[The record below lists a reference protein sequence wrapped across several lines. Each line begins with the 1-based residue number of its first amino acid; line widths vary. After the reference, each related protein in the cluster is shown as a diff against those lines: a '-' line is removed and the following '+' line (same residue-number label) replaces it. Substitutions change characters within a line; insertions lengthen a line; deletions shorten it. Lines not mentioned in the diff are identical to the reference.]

1 MKRVALLGMPN
12 TGKSTLFNRLT
23 GSHARVGNW
32 PGVTVDL
39 ATARVLV
46 GAHMVELVDLPGL
59 YDLHGFSDDEMVVRH
74 FLEAAR
80 VDAVAVVLNSSQVD
94 RQLAL
99 ALQVKALELPTL
111 VLLNMADEA
120 KRFGIE
126 IDTARLSKG
135 LGLPVAPL
143 SARYGTGVPEALAAL
158 ARVLD
163 EAPAPREAAVRA
175 ALAEDHRREEQ
186 VEALVKSSVVVPE
199 RLSEHASD
207 RIDRVVLHPWLGL
220 PLFFLAMLA
229 VFQAVFW
236 VGSPLQ
242 DAVEW
247 LADLV
252 RKGALEPLLAPLPEV
267 ARGFLLD
274 GVWAGVGTVAAF
286 VPLIVV
292 FFFFLAMVEDSGYL
306 SRAAFLTDA
315 FMARLGLDGRAFVM
329 LLMGFGCNV
338 PALMG
343 TRVMRDRPMR
353 LLSMLTIPMSLCS
366 ARLQV
371 FVFLAA
377 AVVAPSRAPWVLFG
391 LYVASFAAV
400 VVTALLFRGRFASRE
415 PFVIELPPYRL
426 PTLRQVWLR
435 GWSEVKHFLR
445 RATRFIFIGVVAVWV
460 LTHFPAGVAPAGPQ
474 SWAGWIGSAL
484 QPVLGPL
491 GIDEKLAVAL
501 IFGFVAKEVVI
512 GAFAVIY
519 GMEGDG
525 LAAALAQSMDWVAA
539 TSFMLFTLI
548 YTPCLSTV
556 ATLRAE
562 SRSIGFTTLAVAW
575 PLALAWLASF
585 AFYQG
590 MRAMG
595 F

>member
-46 GAHMVELVDLPGL
+46 GGHMVELVDLPGL
-59 YDLHGFSDDEMVVRH
+59 YDLHGFSDDELVARH

-80 VDAVAVVLNSSQVD
+80 VDAIVVVLNSSQVD

-99 ALQVKALELPTL
+99 ALQVKALAISTI

-126 IDTARLSKG
+126 IDVDRLSAG
-135 LGLPVAPL
+135 LGLPVAAL
-143 SARYGTGVPEALAAL
+143 SARFGSGVPEAMAKLAHL
-158 ARVLD
+158 LD
-163 EAPAPREAAVRA
+163 VAEPPREAAVRA

-186 VEALVKSSVVVPE
+186 IESLLRASVVVPE
-199 RLSEHASD
+199 RLSEQASD

-236 VGSPLQ
+236 LGSPLQ
-242 DAVEW
+242 QGVAAVFEF
-247 LADLV
+247 V
-252 RKGALEPLLAPLPEV
+252 RVNALEPLLAFLPDL
-267 ARGFLLD
+267 ARGLILD

-292 FFFFLAMVEDSGYL
+292 FFFFLAAVEDSGYL

-315 FMARLGLDGRAFVM
+315 MMARLGLDGRAFVM

-338 PALMG
+338 PAIMG

-377 AVVAPSRAPWVLFG
+377 AIFSPARAPWVLFG
-391 LYVASFAAV
+391 LYIVSFCAV
-400 VVTALLFRGRFASRE
+400 IVTALLFRRRFASRE
-415 PFVIELPPYRL
+415 PFVIELPPYRM
-426 PTLRQVWLR
+426 PTVRQVWLR
-435 GWSEVKHFLR
+435 GWVEVKHFLR
-445 RATRFIFIGVVAVWV
+445 RATNFIFFGVIAVWL
-460 LTHFPAGVAPAGPQ
+460 LTHLPAGAAPAGPDTI
-474 SWAGWIGSAL
+474 AGWIGAAT

-519 GMEGDG
+519 GLEGNA
-525 LAAALAQSMDWVAA
+525 LAAEFARSMDWVSA

-556 ATLRAE
+556 ATLRSE
-562 SRSIGFTTLAVAW
+562 SKSLAFTTLAVAW
-575 PLALAWLASF
+575 PLALAWAASF
-585 AFYQG
+585 VFYQG
-590 MRAMG
+590 MRALG
-595 F
+595 L

>member
-32 PGVTVDL
+32 PGITVDL

-46 GAHMVELVDLPGL
+46 GGHMVELVDLPGL
-59 YDLHGFSDDEMVVRH
+59 YDLHGFSDDELVVRH
-74 FLEAAR
+74 FLEAAS
-80 VDAVAVVLNSSQVD
+80 VDAIAIVVNSSQVD

-99 ALQVKALELPTL
+99 ALQVRALDLPTL
-111 VLLNMADEA
+111 VLLNMSDEA

-126 IDTARLSKG
+126 IDDARLAAG
-135 LGLPVAPL
+135 IGLPVA
-143 SARYGTGVPEALAAL
+143 SVSGRFGTGVPEALRKL
-158 ARVLD
+158 AHLLD
-163 EAPAPREAAVRA
+163 TGAPTRAAAVRE
-175 ALAEDHRREEQ
+175 ALAEDHRREE
-186 VEALVKSSVVVPE
+186 EIESLMRAAVVVPE
-199 RLSEHASD
+199 RLSEQASE

-220 PLFFLAMLA
+220 PFFFLAMFA

-236 VGSPLQ
+236 LGKPLQ
-242 DAVEW
+242 DGVAA
-247 LADLV
+247 LFDLV
-252 RKGALEPLLAPLPEV
+252 RKGALEPLAAFLPDL
-267 ARGFLLD
+267 ARGLLLD
-274 GVWAGVGTVAAF
+274 GVWAGIGTVAAF
-286 VPLIVV
+286 VPLIVL
-292 FFFFLAMVEDSGYL
+292 FFFFLAAVEDSGYL

-315 FMARLGLDGRAFVM
+315 LMARLGLDGRAFVM

-377 AVVAPSRAPWVLFG
+377 AVFSPARAPWVLFG
-391 LYVASFAAV
+391 LYLASFASV
-400 VVTALLFRGRFASRE
+400 IVTALLFRRRFASRE
-415 PFVIELPPYRL
+415 PFVIELPPYRM
-426 PTLRQVWLR
+426 PTVRQVWMR
-435 GWSEVKHFLR
+435 GWLEVKHFLR
-445 RATRFIFIGVVAVWV
+445 RATNFIFFGVIAVWL
-460 LTHFPAGVAPAGPQ
+460 LTHLPAGAAPAGPDTI
-474 SWAGWIGSAL
+474 AGWIGRAMH
-484 QPVLGPL
+484 PVLGPL

-501 IFGFVAKEVVI
+501 IFGFVAKEIVI

-519 GMEGDG
+519 GLEGNA
-525 LAAALAQSMDWVAA
+525 LAAEFARSMDWVAA

-556 ATLRAE
+556 ATLRSE
-562 SRSIGFTTLAVAW
+562 SKSFAFTTLAVAW
-575 PLALAWLASF
+575 PLALAWATSF
-585 AFYQG
+585 VFYQG
-590 MRAMG
+590 MRALG
-595 F
+595 Y